1 MQYTRRDWRN
11 RNYIKT
17 PNGKNWLTVPVKIK
31 GKFNQ
36 KICETE
42 IDGQKWIKSHWM
54 SLEKNYRR
62 TPYYYEICAL
72 LEPIFFS
79 QSHKFLSELNLSL
92 IRKICS
98 YLDIETIITKSS
110 DYDLTPERSERL
122 ANICLQANAKMYV
135 SGPSA
140 KSYISLNVFEK
151 AGVEVNWFD
160 YKGYPEYPQLWGK
173 FAHDVSILDLLF
185 NCGKSSSQ
193 YMKFVN
199 L

>member
-1 MQYTRRDWRN
+1 M
-11 RNYIKT
+11 
-17 PNGKNWLTVPVKIK
+17 
-31 GKFNQ
+31 
-36 KICETE
+36 ETE

-62 TPYYYEICAL
+62 TPYYEIGAL
-72 LEPIFFS
+72 LEPIFFP
-79 QSHKFLSELNLSL
+79 SHKFLSELNLSL

-122 ANICLQANAKMYV
+122 ANICLQANAKMYI

-151 AGVEVNWFD
+151 AGV
-160 YKGYPEYPQLWGK
+160 K
-173 FAHDVSILDLLF
+173 
-185 NCGKSSSQ
+185 
-193 YMKFVN
+193 
-199 L
+199 